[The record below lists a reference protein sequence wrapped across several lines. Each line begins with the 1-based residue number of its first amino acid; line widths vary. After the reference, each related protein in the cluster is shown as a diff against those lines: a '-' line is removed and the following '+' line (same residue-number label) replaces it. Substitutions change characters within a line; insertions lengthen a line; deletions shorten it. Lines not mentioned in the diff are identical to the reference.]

1 MALLNYND
9 IGLQNTITKINKI
22 INFNGKEIQILN
34 YLPIRD
40 KYDLI
45 MITLQKSLD
54 ENIYNDIKIKMYFNL
69 HIVYMYTNIVFD
81 IEDKLNEEELYDTL
95 KQSGLLD
102 IILQEMNQEELL
114 ELQSMLLKIE
124 VKLSTFKESLLSVIL
139 DFMDTLPQKA
149 QDAVELLKQ
158 IDPEKMEKIIPNSLI
173 SSLVN
178 RG

>member
-178 RG
+178 HG